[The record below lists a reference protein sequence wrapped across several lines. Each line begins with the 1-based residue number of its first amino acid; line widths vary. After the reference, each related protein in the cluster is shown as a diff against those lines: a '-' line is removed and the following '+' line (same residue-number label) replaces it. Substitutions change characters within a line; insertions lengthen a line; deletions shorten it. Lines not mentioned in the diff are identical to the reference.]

1 MTPATQITPLTIL
14 FISLFGVLGVLTRF
28 FTNDILSRLVTPT
41 AFPISTFTINLIGSF
56 LIGAIY
62 VASVEKGLLSNE
74 IRLGMML
81 GLLGGFTTF
90 SAFSL
95 ETLVLFESGR
105 HFLAITYL
113 IASPI
118 LGLACAFAGA
128 TAYRVTL
135 GG

>member
-1 MTPATQITPLTIL
+1 MTPATQFTPVTIL
-14 FISLFGVLGVLTRF
+14 LISLFGVLGVLARF
-28 FTNDILSRLVTPT
+28 FINEIFSRLLTPT

-56 LIGAIY
+56 LIGALY

-74 IRLGMML
+74 FRLGMML

-95 ETLVLFESGR
+95 ESLVLFESGR
-105 HFLAITYL
+105 HILAIIYFL
-113 IASPI
+113 ASPI
-118 LGLACAFAGA
+118 FGFACAFAGA
-128 TAYRVTL
+128 TACRMTL